1 MRKREG
7 ERKNE
12 RENGDADDD
21 GGGNAS
27 GGGGGRRR
35 TGKLRE
41 QVTFDLKSGGRL
53 AGG

>member
-1 MRKREG
+1 MEPG
-7 ERKNE
+7 GG
-12 RENGDADDD
+12 GDADND
-21 GGGNAS
+21 GGG
-27 GGGGGRRR
+27 GGVLVCGGRRR

>member
-1 MRKREG
+1 MG
-7 ERKNE
+7 W
-12 RENGDADDD
+12 NGDGA
-21 GGGNAS
+21 AILIMVVVCWCA
-27 GGGGGRRR
+27 GRRR

>member
-1 MRKREG
+1 MAKEVWGRET
-7 ERKNE
+7 EDRD
-12 RENGDADDD
+12 GDADD
-21 GGGNAS
+21 
-27 GGGGGRRR
+27 GGGGAGRRH